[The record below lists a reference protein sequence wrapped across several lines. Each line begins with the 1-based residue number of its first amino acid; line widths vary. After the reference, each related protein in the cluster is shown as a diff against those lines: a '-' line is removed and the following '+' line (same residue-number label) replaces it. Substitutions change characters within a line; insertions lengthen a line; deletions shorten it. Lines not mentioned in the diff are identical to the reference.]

1 MPETE
6 KITRNKVMHK
16 RLKHYDVEFWAND
29 FLRSLADVKDKQ
41 KEHMLIKM
49 DEKNTERLIK
59 AKKDA
64 GKRLFLL
71 DYDGTLVQFK
81 DKPEY
86 AVPDKELLE
95 LITRLAE
102 DKKNTVVII
111 SGRDRNTLEEWF
123 GELKINLVAAHG
135 MWVREEGKKWEQIEL
150 LSNEWKENIRPI
162 LEMHTARTPGS
173 LVEEKEYSLAWHY
186 RRCEPE
192 LAAVRVNELKDA
204 LGDLIG
210 NLNIGLL
217 SGNKVIEIK
226 DTSVNKGRASSLW
239 LNRNEWGLIF
249 VAGDDWT
256 DEDIFNILPD
266 DAWSI
271 KVGSEVSRAR
281 FRVDRTENVRELL
294 KRLAE
299 K

>member
-1 MPETE
+1 
-6 KITRNKVMHK
+6 
-16 RLKHYDVEFWAND
+16 
-29 FLRSLADVKDKQ
+29 
-41 KEHMLIKM
+41 
-49 DEKNTERLIK
+49 
-59 AKKDA
+59 
-64 GKRLFLL
+64 
-71 DYDGTLVQFK
+71 
-81 DKPEY
+81 
-86 AVPDKELLE
+86 
-95 LITRLAE
+95 
-102 DKKNTVVII
+102 
-111 SGRDRNTLEEWF
+111 
-123 GELKINLVAAHG
+123 
-135 MWVREEGKKWEQIEL
+135 
-150 LSNEWKENIRPI
+150 
-162 LEMHTARTPGS
+162 
-173 LVEEKEYSLAWHY
+173 
-186 RRCEPE
+186 
-192 LAAVRVNELKDA
+192 
-204 LGDLIG
+204 
-210 NLNIGLL
+210 L